1 MPHLVVGG
9 EDGRQLQISNRNF
22 VFLRDK
28 EGEVNWEWEYV
39 SEEIRSALQEV
50 LRRAEEMLDE
60 VKDLL
65 PDMPVGKIT

>member
-1 MPHLVVGG
+1 MPHLVVRG

-28 EGEVNWEWEYV
+28 EGEVNWEWEYL